1 WAGRAKALPAF
12 RDRHLTG
19 SPPGHPA
26 APRSCDRLP
35 PAHVWGLSRMS
46 RSAVVFAAVLT
57 LVFGLVPLPAAQAA
71 EAPEL
76 SPKPPP
82 PSLTCR
88 PIISSTKRCR
98 GWPTKA
104 SREAATHPETTG
116 SAPTSRS

>member
-1 WAGRAKALPAF
+1 AGRAKALPAF

-46 RSAVVFAAVLT
+46 RSAGVFAAVLT

-76 SPKPPP
+76 SPPQAASAFSDVPADHLFYEAVSWLADQGITRGCNPPRND
-82 PSLTCR
+82 CF
-88 PIISSTKRCR
+88 
-98 GWPTKA
+98 
-104 SREAATHPETTG
+104 
-116 SAPTSRS
+116 